1 MAASDNTNVNPNNF
15 IFTIKDTKLNVPV
28 VTLSAK
34 DNQKLSQLLGKG
46 FERLVYWN
54 EYKTKIENKNTTN
67 EYIYLLQSNFVA
79 VNRLFVLVYSNE
91 DENAKRF
98 KTQRYYLPNGIIKN
112 YKVIINGKNFYDQ
125 PIDSDT
131 KQYEE
136 IRKLRTGQDEGYTT
150 GCLLDYDY
158 IKNHYRLIA
167 IDLSRKKEL
176 DADAKAIQ
184 LIEFVEQLKKL
195 DDNYNATD
203 AGNDQSMFLLTIL
216 EKIKETRLK
225 FSQGGLTVL

>member
-34 DNQKLSQLLGKG
+34 DNQKLSQLLSKG

-125 PIDSDT
+125 PIDSNT

-136 IRKLRTGQDEGYTT
+136 IRKLKTGQDEDYTT

-216 EKIKETRLK
+216 ENIKETRLK